1 MTRYEQADDFRGA
14 EFVDVDMSGAVL
26 REVDLSGARMRG
38 VMLIGADI
46 DGAINGLRVNGV
58 EVAPLIER
66 ELNRLHPERRSL
78 RPIDP
83 DGAREA
89 WAVVQTFW
97 DETIARAR
105 RLPGEALHRSVDEE
119 WSFVETIRHLIF
131 VTDSWFGHAVLGEQN
146 PFHEYGLPASFM
158 ADASEFGIDGTA
170 SPSFE
175 EVMEVRADRLAAV
188 RRFLASVT
196 QEDLDRPREPN
207 TAPGF
212 PPPAAR
218 TAIQCL
224 RVLLNEEWAHH
235 QFAIRDLA
243 VIEENA
249 A

>member
-1 MTRYEQADDFRGA
+1 MTRYERTEDFRGA

-46 DGAINGLRVNGV
+46 DGAINGMRVNGV
-58 EVAPLIER
+58 EIQPLIER

-89 WAVVQTFW
+89 WAVVRTFW

-105 RLPGEALHRSVDEE
+105 RLPEEALHRSVDEE

-131 VTDSWFGHAVLGEQN
+131 VTDAWFGHAVLGEKN
-146 PFHEYGLPASFM
+146 PFHGYGLPASFM
-158 ADASEFGIDGTA
+158 ADVAEFGIDPSV
-170 SPSFE
+170 SPSFD
-175 EVMEVRADRLAAV
+175 EVMAVREGRLATV
-188 RRFLASVT
+188 RDFLASVT
-196 QEDLDRPREPN
+196 QDELDRQRPPN
-207 TAPGF
+207 PAPGF

-218 TAIQCL
+218 TAIECL

-243 VIEENA
+243 VIEENPA
-249 A
+249 